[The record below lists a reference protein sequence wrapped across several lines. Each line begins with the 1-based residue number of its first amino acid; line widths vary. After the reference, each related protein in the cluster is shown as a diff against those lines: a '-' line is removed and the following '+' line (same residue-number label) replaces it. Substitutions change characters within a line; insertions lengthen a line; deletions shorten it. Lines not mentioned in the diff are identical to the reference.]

1 MEWVWNCL
9 IFKKRYG
16 NFSFSL
22 LFFRPFKI
30 GGKKFFRFF
39 FFLSS
44 VWERYW
50 KSMEFDSDLGA
61 ETLKFIY
68 RDSFSFGCLVFVE
81 WTSPADYATRPRNEF
96 KSGFASVHFNVVTG
110 VRKVLP
116 SHFMLSSL
124 IVLIIQLERIQIC
137 VCFGSILSPP
147 LSLHGPLASVID
159 RSSSPCDVLCSRVGS
174 SPTAGYLWE

>member
-1 MEWVWNCL
+1 
-9 IFKKRYG
+9 
-16 NFSFSL
+16 
-22 LFFRPFKI
+22 
-30 GGKKFFRFF
+30 
-39 FFLSS
+39 
-44 VWERYW
+44 
-50 KSMEFDSDLGA
+50 MEFDSDLGA

-137 VCFGSILSPP
+137 VCFGSIISPP
-147 LSLHGPLASVID
+147 PSLSSRPSGVCYRSVFIAVRCPLFPRGEFTNGRIPLRIAKVFPLFLHSK
-159 RSSSPCDVLCSRVGS
+159 S
-174 SPTAGYLWE
+174 